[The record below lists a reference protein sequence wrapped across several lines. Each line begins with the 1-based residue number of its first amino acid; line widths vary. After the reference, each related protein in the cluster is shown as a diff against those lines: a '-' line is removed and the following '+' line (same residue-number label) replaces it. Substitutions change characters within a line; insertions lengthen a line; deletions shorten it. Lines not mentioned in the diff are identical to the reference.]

1 LRAHGLSHKES
12 QETMDN
18 PKECNVVSGMGSDA
32 CFSLNDGGVLH
43 GARGTQKSVKPTAF
57 RLSND

>member
-1 LRAHGLSHKES
+1 VKKFDIYLIVQA
-12 QETMDN
+12 
-18 PKECNVVSGMGSDA
+18 
-32 CFSLNDGGVLH
+32 